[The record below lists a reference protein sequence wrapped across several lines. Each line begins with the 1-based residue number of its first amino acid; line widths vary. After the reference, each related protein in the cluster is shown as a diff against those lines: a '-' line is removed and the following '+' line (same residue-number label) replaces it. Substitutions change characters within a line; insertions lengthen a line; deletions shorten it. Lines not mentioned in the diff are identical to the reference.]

1 MITRMDGG
9 FWGGEMGL
17 KKFLIILSQLGKL
30 YLTCAVAMATE
41 VNNVDSIALDRVQ
54 TGHEMTRTRP
64 RGQKFTV
71 GRKKHSECEDSQ
83 QTYEVKRRRG

>member
-1 MITRMDGG
+1 
-9 FWGGEMGL
+9 MGL

-54 TGHEMTRTRP
+54 TGYEMTRTRP

-83 QTYEVKRRRG
+83 QTYGVKRRRG

>member
-1 MITRMDGG
+1 
-9 FWGGEMGL
+9 MGL

-83 QTYEVKRRRG
+83 QTYGVKRRRG